1 MNLSTILRAPSAAGS
16 TKFAHEPPDMV
27 SARGCGH
34 TSPFIPWRLFCST
47 FFFFFLSLL
56 SISTFALRCPSSERS
71 RPLRCCQLVIYC
83 LNEVQ
88 THAGRHTNIIFRRDC
103 VMGGTKKKEKSVV
116 KNKRLQHR
124 TQQGFCWWV
133 DALST
138 GSFQETMI
146 ALLAFTY
153 ISALKQLLL

>member
-1 MNLSTILRAPSAAGS
+1 MNLSSILRAPSAAGS
-16 TKFAHEPPDMV
+16 TNFAHKPPDV

-34 TSPFIPWRLFCST
+34 TSPFIPWRLLCST
-47 FFFFFLSLL
+47 FFFFFPELPEHQHIRPPLSLQSSCDAASL
-56 SISTFALRCPSSERS
+56 SFTASVR
-71 RPLRCCQLVIYC
+71 Y
-83 LNEVQ
+83 
-88 THAGRHTNIIFRRDC
+88 RHTQAGAQTSFQEGLCDGRN
-103 VMGGTKKKEKSVV
+103 KKKGKSAV

-138 GSFQETMI
+138 DNFQETMI

-153 ISALKQLLL
+153 ISARKQLLL